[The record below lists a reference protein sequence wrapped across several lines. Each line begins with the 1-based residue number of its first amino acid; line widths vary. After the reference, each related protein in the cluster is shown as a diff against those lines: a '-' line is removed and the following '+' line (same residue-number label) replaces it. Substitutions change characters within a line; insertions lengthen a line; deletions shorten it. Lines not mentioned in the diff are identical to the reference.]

1 MPALCTMIV
10 PFHRWC
16 HRLRKNRWRQ
26 KRQTMVEAL
35 QFEFMRNALLAGVTA
50 SILCGVIGSL
60 IVVNRLVFLSG
71 GIAHSAYGGIGL
83 AFFLGL
89 PYMVGA
95 VAFSFVSAMVMAAVS
110 ARSKQRADTIIGV
123 MWAGGMAVGILLID
137 MTPGY
142 NVDLMSYLF
151 GSILSVPQSDL
162 IWMALVGTAI
172 LLLVF
177 YFFNDLLVMSYDEEF
192 AMVRGVPVKRLYYM
206 LIGIVA
212 ITVVMVVQV
221 VGLILVIALLTIPP
235 YIAEKYTSSLV
246 QMMLLSCCLGVVFTT
261 GGLWLSYSFD
271 LTSGAAIIFLAGV
284 VFFLSLVVDKLIDMR
299 KRQIMLRS
307 HQEEMQ

>member
-1 MPALCTMIV
+1 
-10 PFHRWC
+10 
-16 HRLRKNRWRQ
+16 
-26 KRQTMVEAL
+26 MVEAL
-35 QFEFMRNALLAGVTA
+35 QFEFMRNALMAGLLASV
-50 SILCGVIGSL
+50 ICGVIGTL

-95 VAFSFVSAMVMAAVS
+95 FSFSLFSAMIMAAVS
-110 ARSKQRADTIIGV
+110 TRSKQRADTIIGV
-123 MWAGGMAVGILLID
+123 MWAVGMAVGILLID
-137 MTPGY
+137 LTPGY

-151 GSILSVPQSDL
+151 GSILSVPRSDL
-162 IWMALVGTAI
+162 LVMTIAGSGI

-192 AMVRGVPVKRLYYM
+192 AMVRGVPVRRLYYM

-212 ITVVMVVQV
+212 VTVVMMVQV

-235 YIAEKYTSSLV
+235 YISEKYTKSLV
-246 QMMLLSCCLGVVFTT
+246 QMMILSCFLGGVFTT
-261 GGLWLSYSFD
+261 SGLWISYRFD
-271 LTSGAAIIFLAGV
+271 LTSGATIIFLAGI
-284 VFFLSLVVDKLIDMR
+284 VFLLSLGLDRL
-299 KRQIMLRS
+299 IMLNKRRLMLKS
-307 HQEEMQ
+307 HQEMSR